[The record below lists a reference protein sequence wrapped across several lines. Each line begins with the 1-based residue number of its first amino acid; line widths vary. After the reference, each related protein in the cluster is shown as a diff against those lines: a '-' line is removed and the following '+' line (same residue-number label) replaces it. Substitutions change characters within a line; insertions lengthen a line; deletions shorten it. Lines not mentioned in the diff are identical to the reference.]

1 MSRLS
6 LVLVLAFI
14 VAVALV
20 ASGIDP
26 RDRVTWWLEVAPVLI
41 AVPILAATYRR
52 YPLTHLLY
60 VLIALHALVL
70 IYGGA
75 YTYAHVPLGFW
86 LQELLGT
93 MRNPYDKI
101 GHFAQGFVPVLIA
114 REILLRGSYV
124 NGRAMLHFLC
134 ACIALAISACYEL
147 VEWWAGLAMGQGAHE
162 FLGTQGDSWD
172 TQSDMFFALIGAVL
186 ALLLLSRLHDRQ
198 LRAMGVTRSPA

>member
-1 MSRLS
+1 MNRLK
-6 LVLVLAFI
+6 LVLVLALI
-14 VAVALV
+14 VTVALAV
-20 ASGIDP
+20 SGIEP

-41 AVPILAATYRR
+41 AAPILALTYRR

-86 LQELLGT
+86 LQDLLGT
-93 MRNPYDKI
+93 VRNPYDKI
-101 GHFAQGFVPVLIA
+101 GHFMQGFVPVLIA
-114 REILLRGSYV
+114 REILVRGDYV
-124 NGRAMLHFLC
+124 NGRGMLHFLC
-134 ACIALAISACYEL
+134 VCVALAVSAFYEL

-172 TQSDMFFALIGAVL
+172 TQSDMFWALLGAIV
-186 ALLLLSRLHDRQ
+186 ALLLLARWHDHQ
-198 LRAMGVTRSPA
+198 LRAMRAIKESR